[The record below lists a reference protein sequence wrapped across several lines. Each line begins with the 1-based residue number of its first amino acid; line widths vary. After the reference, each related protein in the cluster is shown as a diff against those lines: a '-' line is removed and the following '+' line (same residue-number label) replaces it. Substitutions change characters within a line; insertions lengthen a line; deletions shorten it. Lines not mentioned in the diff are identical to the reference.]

1 MKKIF
6 LILTML
12 LSCLIASL
20 GLAAAPSLDDGAKLL
35 KASERIVLQKEL
47 ERVEK
52 AHGIRCVVVTRKA
65 IGGAVP
71 GEYANKLNKT
81 IYNDA
86 PNGSI
91 LFLQVT
97 DVRKWYISTYGEARK
112 AVVGNEGVEYMSKE
126 VVPYL
131 KKNEYKNA
139 YMTFAQKADELMAYK
154 KANGEAWQPEEFGD
168 SAEDW
173 AISGGVIAAISAL
186 LSGWWSKSRN
196 KSRVKAMSNVEFSD
210 AADPYLN
217 RESFVLTGEQN
228 NYLYS
233 ETFVHTEP
241 DHDDDDDDDGS
252 VSDCSSDGDCDGGG
266 GDY

>member
-6 LILTML
+6 LILTVL
-12 LSCLIASL
+12 LSFVCASL
-20 GLAAAPSLDDGAKLL
+20 GFAAAPSLDDGAKLL

-86 PNGSI
+86 PNGAI

-97 DVRKWYISTYGEARK
+97 DVRKWYISTYGNARS

-131 KKNEYKNA
+131 KKNEHKNA
-139 YMTFAQKADELMAYK
+139 YMTFAKKADELMQYQK
-154 KANGEAWQPEEFGD
+154 EHGEAWKPEEFGD
-168 SAEDW
+168 DPEDW
-173 AISGGVIAAISAL
+173 GIAGGIIAAISAFI
-186 LSGWWSKSRN
+186 SGWWSRSRN
-196 KSRVKAMSNVEFSD
+196 KSRVEAMSNVHFSE

-217 RESFVLTGEQN
+217 KESFVLTNEWNQ
-228 NYLYS
+228 YLYS
-233 ETFVHTEP
+233 TTAVHTEA
-241 DHDDDDDDDGS
+241 DHDDDDSDDGS
-252 VSDCSSDGDCDGGG
+252 VSDSSSDGDCGGGG